1 MKAMQESKFLIIGLD
16 GVGAEI
22 AKNLILTGS
31 YVTICDNQKISEL
44 DLYVNPFIRKDDVNK

>member
-1 MKAMQESKFLIIGLD
+1 MQESKFLIIGLD